1 MIPVFL
7 PQVIVLPV
15 DLLQLV
21 QDVVKVFRRRIG
33 FALAGFR
40 RSGRDD
46 ELSGWFGREGVV
58 DDAAEEGGVGGKR
71 RVVDARDGRCARA
84 RWERIGGR
92 CRG

>member
-1 MIPVFL
+1 MFC
-7 PQVIVLPV
+7 
-15 DLLQLV
+15 
-21 QDVVKVFRRRIG
+21 RRVRLS
-33 FALAGFR
+33 FAGLR

-46 ELSGWFGREGVV
+46 EASGGFTRERVV
-58 DDAAEEGGVGGKR
+58 DDAAEEGRVGGKR